1 MLSLPSK
8 LLEGL
13 VCEGLDSFTTD
24 TGQLN
29 DNQWGFRQG
38 RSTEELLIYLTETW
52 KAALDN
58 RKVVGVVY
66 IDFQKA
72 FDTVSHEILIYK
84 LQAMGFSGDLLKWM
98 VSYLKDR
105 KQFAEVNGCS
115 SHTKPVTCGVPQGSL
130 LGPRLFTYYINDLS
144 DSVTEGNLEL
154 YADDTTLYFIGNNV
168 DVVVDGLNRA
178 LSEISLWCR
187 NNKLT
192 IHAGKSEAMII
203 SHRAFCGPLRP
214 IKLGDKILDVVYE
227 TRCLGVIIDS
237 QLSWNSHVENL
248 CKSFGKKV
256 KQLKRFKYL
265 PTSTLEKI
273 YFSSIVPTITYCSLV
288 WGTSTP
294 SLMNE
299 LEHIHARAA
308 KTIHRL
314 PWDISDHNALERT
327 RWEPLSNKYKK
338 KLLTLMYKVNTNIT
352 PVKIA
357 NFFSITNPHYN
368 LRNSNHF
375 VLPRYNLDIG
385 RNSLR
390 YRGPLVWELT
400 PPSLKQSHSLRNF
413 NNLLKQRH
421 QKNFLNN
428 LSFLKEACMV
438 SHKKQDF
445 KYF

>member
-13 VCEGLDSFTTD
+13 VCEGLDSFTTE

-38 RSTEELLIYLTETW
+38 RSTEDILIYLTETW
-52 KAALDN
+52 KTALDN
-58 RKVVGVVY
+58 GNVVGVVY

-84 LQAMGFSGDLLKWM
+84 LQAMGLSGDMLKWFI
-98 VSYLKDR
+98 SYLKDR
-105 KQFAEVNGCS
+105 RQFAVVNGCS
-115 SHTKPVTCGVPQGSL
+115 SQTKSVTCGVPQGSL

-144 DSVTEGNLEL
+144 DSITEGNLDM
-154 YADDTTLYFIGNNV
+154 YADDTTLHFIGNNV
-168 DVVVDGLNRA
+168 DEVVDGLNQA
-178 LSEISLWCR
+178 LSKILLWCR

-203 SHRAFCGPLRP
+203 SHRAFCGPLKP
-214 IKLGDKILDVVYE
+214 ITLGDKILNVVSE
-227 TRCLGVIIDS
+227 ARCLGVIIDS
-237 QLSWNSHVENL
+237 QLSWNSHSEHL

-256 KQLKRFKYL
+256 GQLKRFKYL
-265 PTSTLEKI
+265 PISTLETI

-294 SLMNE
+294 SLMYE

-314 PWDISDHNALERT
+314 PRDISDQDALET
-327 RWEPLSNKYKK
+327 TGWEPLSNQYKK
-338 KLLTLMYKVNTNIT
+338 KLLTLMYKVNSDIT
-352 PVKIA
+352 PDK
-357 NFFSITNPHYN
+357 ITNLFSLANPYYN

-375 VLPRYNLDIG
+375 VLPRFNLAIG

-390 YRGPLVWELT
+390 YRGPLAWELT
-400 PPSLKQSHSLRNF
+400 PTSLKQSPSLKNF
-413 NNLLKQRH
+413 KNLLKQSRYRL
-421 QKNFLNN
+421 FINN
-428 LSFLKEACMV
+428 ISFLKEACMV
-438 SHKKQDF
+438 SNKNQDYT
-445 KYF
+445 YF